1 METLNK
7 IKEAIKKLAHDF
19 LNPPEEEVLEEGA
32 KEWEVSPRDVISINP
47 QGALLL
53 GGEAIT
59 QNELEIL
66 DKEAIFLKNSRLWQI
81 MQMTIRQKAIEKAVL
96 MSTDFEQVL
105 SGKLMIH
112 NLGIQKDILDKILNL
127 AKTKR

>member
-1 METLNK
+1 METLKK
-7 IKEAIKKLAHDF
+7 IKQAIKKIVHDL
-19 LNPPEEEVLEEGA
+19 LNPPDDSVLEEGA
-32 KEWEVSPRDVISINP
+32 KEWEVSPRDIITINS

-66 DKEAIFLKNSRLWQI
+66 DKEAMFLKNSRLWQI

-112 NLGIQKDILDKILNL
+112 NLGIQKDILEKILNIM
-127 AKTKR
+127 KTRK